1 MVFRLRQTLKSP
13 ARILRLKQPF
23 HSSPFSLFPL
33 PQGGKID
40 FQGNRTTLVAMIMSV
55 SVFVWIWYQSI
66 IASIPAWLW
75 SVIVSI
81 SGILFGVSLSIK
93 DVRRWIRILA
103 IVITLA
109 VLLSSA
115 FSLYHLTETKE
126 QKRLKETI
134 ENLRGTIKF
143 QRDQLKR
150 KTILADTR
158 VKVGENPH
166 FISGDFVDDRPLIEV
181 LPHRRP
187 TEISHPL
194 IKDISLTNTDEGVTI
209 HSKKFDCQLSTALPK
224 ENLSAGHY
232 VAKLTVTPS
241 ILWRTESGEFEKIE
255 GESEDY
261 QTEFTV
267 AEEFDIKH
275 FSVWMAPTEK
285 RLFWGLPGS
294 ETTVTYIL
302 TKSASSVEILVR
314 DSAGKL
320 VRSTERV
327 YDPTTTKFIPESPPP
342 GHAGY
347 NEYPLSEFPLWFL
360 FSSSPHMFFQLRVKK
375 DEKEISKTTLYLPVL
390 NLSLPNSLEKEN
402 RDS

>member
-1 MVFRLRQTLKSP
+1 M
-13 ARILRLKQPF
+13 
-23 HSSPFSLFPL
+23 
-33 PQGGKID
+33 
-40 FQGNRTTLVAMIMSV
+40 RTTLVAMIMSA
-55 SVFVWIWYQSI
+55 SVLVWIWYQVI
-66 IASIPAWLW
+66 IASMPAWLW
-75 SVIVSI
+75 SVIASI
-81 SGILFGVSLSIK
+81 SGIFFGVSLSIK
-93 DVRRWIRILA
+93 NLGRRIRTSA

-109 VLLSSA
+109 VLLISS
-115 FSLYHLTETKE
+115 FSVHHLTETKK
-126 QKRLKETI
+126 QKIFEERIKALEGTI
-134 ENLRGTIKF
+134 EF
-143 QRDQLKR
+143 QRGLLKR
-150 KTILADTR
+150 QTILVDTR

-232 VAKLTVTPS
+232 VANLTVTPS
-241 ILWRTESGEFEKIE
+241 ILWQTESGEFEKIE

-267 AEEFDIKH
+267 AEEFDIKD
-275 FSVWMAPTEK
+275 FSVWMEPTEK
-285 RLFWGLPGS
+285 RLFWGLPDL
-294 ETTVTYIL
+294 EATVTYIL

-314 DSAGKL
+314 DPTGKL

-347 NEYPLSEFPLWFL
+347 NEYSLSEFPLWFL
-360 FSSSPHMFFQLRVKK
+360 LSCSPHMFFQLRVKK

-390 NLSLPNSLEKEN
+390 QSLTSEFIKK
-402 RDS
+402 RK